1 VTELDSTTNEGH
13 SAYSCARAWV
23 ALNAVHSLI
32 SQGIAEALASTCG
45 LTLNEF
51 EALVFVQTAGP
62 DGARLSDLAG
72 AVPLSQPAI
81 SRLVARLEHESLLTR
96 RAASDDGRSML
107 ITLTARGLET
117 LRKAAEV
124 HAGRVHELLT
134 GRISEADQRTML
146 AIFERIQGDA
156 GE

>member
-1 VTELDSTTNEGH
+1 
-13 SAYSCARAWV
+13 
-23 ALNAVHSLI
+23 
-32 SQGIAEALASTCG
+32 
-45 LTLNEF
+45 
-51 EALVFVQTAGP
+51 
-62 DGARLSDLAG
+62 LSDLAG